1 MHRASLV
8 CRSCHNVIDPI
19 GLALDQFD
27 VTGAWRIKDRG
38 VPVSTAGE
46 LYDGTKIDGAADL
59 RAALL
64 SRSDVVMTHFTEMLM
79 AYALGRRVEHYD
91 MPTIRKIV
99 RDASANG
106 YRMSSIISGVAES
119 AAFRTAKAEAK

>member
-1 MHRASLV
+1 
-8 CRSCHNVIDPI
+8 
-19 GLALDQFD
+19 
-27 VTGAWRIKDRG
+27 
-38 VPVSTAGE
+38 

-79 AYALGRRVEHYD
+79 AYALGRRVEYYD